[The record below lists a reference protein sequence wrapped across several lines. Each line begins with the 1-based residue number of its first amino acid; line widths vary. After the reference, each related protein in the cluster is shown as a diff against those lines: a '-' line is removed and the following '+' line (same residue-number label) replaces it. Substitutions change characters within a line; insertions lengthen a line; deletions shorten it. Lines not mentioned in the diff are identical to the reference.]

1 MHDIQQWFNN
11 KEYSNYL
18 PSENNGYNN
27 AGVWFKFF
35 NTKYNS
41 AAIRIT
47 NMEKGGIFKTFA
59 IQWIQQWILD
69 CIYFGTPL
77 VPCSPFLYPF
87 FWIHLCSLFLAL
99 VLCIQILLHRDTKE
113 LIHHWNYDHCIF
125 ISGLKIYWHKW
136 SMILHIWI

>member
-27 AGVWFKFF
+27 AGVLFKFF

-41 AAIRIT
+41 AGIRIT

-59 IQWIQQWILD
+59 IQ
-69 CIYFGTPL
+69 
-77 VPCSPFLYPF
+77 
-87 FWIHLCSLFLAL
+87 
-99 VLCIQILLHRDTKE
+99 
-113 LIHHWNYDHCIF
+113 
-125 ISGLKIYWHKW
+125 
-136 SMILHIWI
+136 